1 MNSDLYALIALA
13 ARYWFV
19 ALIVI
24 LLFRG
29 WRMTVAD
36 NRRAKLLR
44 EWMGQTGCVGELILS
59 PGSRRRVSYPIPR
72 EGVMGSGRAADV
84 RIRSREL
91 MRAHAHFELREGGL
105 LIRPLGKAELSVGG
119 GFSGESVF
127 LRDGDVLTIGR
138 LQLMLVLFDAPVEE
152 EETDEWFEVG
162 PDAVSEDDSE
172 DDSDEWFGE
181 RPVARRARTPEDEDG
196 QYQRP
201 AARHARIPEDEDEQY
216 QRPTRRARIPEDE
229 DGQYQRPAARHART
243 PEDEDGQYQRPVRR
257 ARIPEDEG
265 GQYQRPA
272 RRVQSP
278 DGARIRRARK
288 VPVTLE
294 GHFSE
299 APAPK
304 RARKMPAEAEFPFE
318 AASGGRARRG
328 AAKPKGARVKKPA
341 GGNSTNEDAIW
352 RDL

>member
-19 ALIVI
+19 ALIVV

-105 LIRPLGKAELSVGG
+105 LIRPLGKAELSVGD

-127 LRDGDVLTIGR
+127 LRDGDVLSIGR

-162 PDAVSEDDSE
+162 PDAAVEDDSE

-181 RPVARRARTPEDEDG
+181 RP
-196 QYQRP
+196 
-201 AARHARIPEDEDEQY
+201 AA
-216 QRPTRRARIPEDE
+216 RRARIPEDE
-229 DGQYQRPAARHART
+229 DGQYQRPARRARI
-243 PEDEDGQYQRPVRR
+243 PEDEDGQYQRPV
-257 ARIPEDEG
+257 
-265 GQYQRPA
+265 
-272 RRVQSP
+272 
-278 DGARIRRARK
+278 RRARK

-304 RARKMPAEAEFPFE
+304 RARKIPAEAEFPFE
-318 AASGGRARRG
+318 ADPAASGGGARRG
-328 AAKPKGARVKKPA
+328 AAKPKNTRAKKPA